1 MQGSPIR
8 ASKSSANT
16 NNGFRVAQCYYA
28 ANENSKSVAL
38 TATQRDP
45 EHLTARTAKDVWE
58 DMFGEEARE
67 KREGKGE
74 REGGEKGAAPTK
86 IDGVGDEAY
95 WTGARFG
102 GALYV
107 LNREKDTFI
116 RISVGGGDTE
126 ESKIEKSKA
135 LARKASSPPLT
146 LPKCNRTDMAYRGPS
161 YESGRPFYSTYEEK
175 SLLSFGAR
183 PRGNALSNKRCNLAG
198 DVDHLR
204 R

>member
-1 MQGSPIR
+1 MTTVPRKILSISLCLAFGTLGCSRRAAQAPIDACSLLKNAEIEAVQGSPIR
-8 ASKSSANT
+8 ESKSSANT

-38 TATQRDP
+38 TATQRDAD
-45 EHLTARTAKDVWE
+45 HSTARTAKNIWD

-67 KREGKGE
+67 KKEGESE
-74 REGGEKGAAPTK
+74 REDGEKGAAPRK

-107 LNREKDTFI
+107 LRREKDTFI

-135 LARKASSPPLT
+135 LARKALER
-146 LPKCNRTDMAYRGPS
+146 L
-161 YESGRPFYSTYEEK
+161 
-175 SLLSFGAR
+175 
-183 PRGNALSNKRCNLAG
+183 
-198 DVDHLR
+198 
-204 R
+204 

>member
-1 MQGSPIR
+1 MTTLSRKILSISLCLFFGTLGCSKRPAQGPIDACALLKNAEIEAVQGSPIR
-8 ASKSSANT
+8 ESKSSANT

-45 EHLTARTAKDVWE
+45 EHLTARTAKNVWD

-67 KREGKGE
+67 KKEGEGE
-74 REGGEKGAAPTK
+74 REEGEKGAAPTK

-107 LNREKDTFI
+107 LSREKDTFI

-126 ESKIEKSKA
+126 ESKIEKSKV
-135 LARKASSPPLT
+135 LARKALDR
-146 LPKCNRTDMAYRGPS
+146 L
-161 YESGRPFYSTYEEK
+161 
-175 SLLSFGAR
+175 
-183 PRGNALSNKRCNLAG
+183 
-198 DVDHLR
+198 
-204 R
+204 